1 MSLCLKMS
9 AIQTTGSLYS
19 ASREISYIPH
29 LPNRLPIEG
38 ARLIYF
44 QKDIGLN
51 KDMPYLATEI
61 LSNSI
66 WGESGSMAAVL
77 KGSQELTLHLHF
89 KNRQAAMIII

>member
-1 MSLCLKMS
+1 
-9 AIQTTGSLYS
+9 
-19 ASREISYIPH
+19 
-29 LPNRLPIEG
+29 
-38 ARLIYF
+38 
-44 QKDIGLN
+44 
-51 KDMPYLATEI
+51 MPYLDTEI